1 MKLKEIPIGVFIIK
15 KDRIEYGN
23 RSFCKIVGYKE
34 EEIKGMKIHNL
45 IPPEEM
51 ERFNEISDMLKKKQ
65 TFVSEFPLLHKDG
78 KRRINVNIT
87 KDLALYGRDKICI
100 GTVQETDLI
109 ENVVDEILSFLGQF
123 YSFFEESEETMYITS
138 PEGKLLEINPAGVK
152 LFGYESKENFLK
164 ANVTNHY
171 VNKKDRIDFQKDLE
185 KAGSVKDY
193 ELTLKAK
200 NGRLMNVLVTANV
213 IKDEEGKT
221 LAYRGTIRDVTEPK
235 KIEETLREFQKMEA
249 LGRLAQGITHD
260 FNNLLTVILGNTEIL
275 LRMTK
280 PGDPSYERL
289 RLIFEASEKAS
300 SLTNQLLT
308 FSKSKSISSIN
319 FNPNTLINKVG
330 IFLSRILGEKIKLNL
345 LLNPDVACIN
355 ASPDQ
360 IEQVILNLAIN
371 SRDAMPEGGSLTIS
385 TENVEF
391 KESEIKLKP
400 WVKPGKYVLIKVSD
414 TGKGIPEEIIDRIFE
429 PFFSTKEKGSGLG
442 LSIVYGIVRQS
453 GGHINVE
460 SKLGEGTT
468 FRIFIPA
475 SEEKTDYLIKPES
488 REKMFKKRGARI
500 LVIEDDPNVLEFI
513 KDVLESSGYEVVTA
527 STGEEGIEIA
537 REERELDLLI
547 TDMVLPKINGL
558 ETAKEI
564 LKYSPKTKVIF
575 ISGYPS
581 NKINEIFGSKNFV
594 FLQKPFT
601 PSTLLEKIDDLLTLI

>member
-109 ENVVDEILSFLGQF
+109 ENVVDEILSFLGKF

-235 KIEETLREFQKMEA
+235 KIEERLREFQKMEA

-513 KDVLESSGYEVVTA
+513 KDVLESSGYEVLTA

>member
-1 MKLKEIPIGVFIIK
+1 
-15 KDRIEYGN
+15 
-23 RSFCKIVGYKE
+23 
-34 EEIKGMKIHNL
+34 
-45 IPPEEM
+45 
-51 ERFNEISDMLKKKQ
+51 
-65 TFVSEFPLLHKDG
+65 
-78 KRRINVNIT
+78 
-87 KDLALYGRDKICI
+87 
-100 GTVQETDLI
+100 
-109 ENVVDEILSFLGQF
+109 
-123 YSFFEESEETMYITS
+123 
-138 PEGKLLEINPAGVK
+138 
-152 LFGYESKENFLK
+152 
-164 ANVTNHY
+164 
-171 VNKKDRIDFQKDLE
+171 
-185 KAGSVKDY
+185 
-193 ELTLKAK
+193 
-200 NGRLMNVLVTANV
+200 
-213 IKDEEGKT
+213 
-221 LAYRGTIRDVTEPK
+221 
-235 KIEETLREFQKMEA
+235 
-249 LGRLAQGITHD
+249 
-260 FNNLLTVILGNTEIL
+260 
-275 LRMTK
+275 MTK

-308 FSKSKSISSIN
+308 FSKSKSIFSIN

-537 REERELDLLI
+537 REERI
-547 TDMVLPKINGL
+547 
-558 ETAKEI
+558 
-564 LKYSPKTKVIF
+564 
-575 ISGYPS
+575 
-581 NKINEIFGSKNFV
+581 GSTYN
-594 FLQKPFT
+594 
-601 PSTLLEKIDDLLTLI
+601 

>member
-513 KDVLESSGYEVVTA
+513 KDVLESSGYEVLTA